1 MFLGVKPHG
10 YVRPSFL
17 IENMLVSWRNL
28 TVSQS

>member
-1 MFLGVKPHG
+1 MFLGVKPYG

-17 IENMLVSWRNL
+17 TEDILVRWRNL